1 MAKTV
6 DQILTN
12 ATVLTMDDSLHQF
25 DPGAVAIKG
34 SLIVDV
40 GLSAEIEKTYDA
52 DVVFDC
58 NKRVLMPGFINT
70 HTHIPMTLLRGLAD
84 DLRLEVWLLGYIMPV
99 EREFVSED
107 FVRLGTKLGCVEFIR
122 TGVTTFNDMYYFE
135 SIVAE
140 TTAEIGLRA
149 ICGQSVLK
157 FPTPDARSSE
167 DALQLVEEL
176 VSKFNDHP
184 LIIPA
189 IAPHAAYTCPPELL
203 KKATEIALA
212 HDIPLHIHISET
224 AEEVE
229 TMREQE
235 GMPVVPHVKKQGVF
249 RAKTIAAHCVH
260 IDEGEI
266 HTLEHSNVGVAHN
279 PSSNMKLAS
288 GFAPVQRMLDL
299 GLNVGI
305 GTDGTA
311 SNNDLDFFEEIRL
324 ANFIAKG
331 KTGDP
336 TALPAVKTL
345 EMATRLGAKALHID
359 HLTGSLE
366 PGKQA
371 DLITLD
377 LNTIHNS
384 PNFRHDENGIYS
396 QIIYAAKAT
405 DVQDVMVD
413 GKWLMQ
419 DKVLNGIDEKDLIEQ
434 SQTYAEKI
442 DTFILKRE
450 KSVISK
456 LIAIG
461 GTTEQESF
469 EVQVK
474 TSIKNPIPFIEKIE
488 SGDIEVIRT
497 RHYHEYDTYFS
508 FDDAGEGNLRF
519 REDHFIEKDGT
530 VSQVRSR
537 LTMIGKSDEHQY
549 TNKDVLLSRSR
560 YIAPATQ
567 SLRFYKEYFKPNKEI
582 EIEKDRLRYLVNFK
596 GEEFFINIDELI
608 KPKLGY
614 FLEIKARTWSHTDAE
629 EKSHLIEGLLEF
641 LGASTFARITQD
653 YFDVVLAQLKDDQK

>member
-1 MAKTV
+1 MAKIV

-12 ATVLTMDDSLHQF
+12 ATVLTMDESLTQF
-25 DPGAVAIKG
+25 EPGAIAIQGQQIVAVGFENDIKKEYQ
-34 SLIVDV
+34 SDH
-40 GLSAEIEKTYDA
+40 
-52 DVVFDC
+52 VFDC
-58 NKRVLMPGFINT
+58 GGKVLMPGLINT
-70 HTHIPMTLLRGLAD
+70 HTHIPMTLLRGLSD
-84 DLRLEVWLLGYIMPV
+84 DLRLEVWLLGYVMPV
-99 EREFVSED
+99 EREFVSEE
-107 FVRLGTKLGCVEFIR
+107 FVRLGTELGCVEFIR

-140 TTAEIGLRA
+140 ITAKMGLRA

-157 FPTPDARSSE
+157 FPTPDARSS
-167 DALQLVEEL
+167 DDSLQLVREMVAEY
-176 VSKFNDHP
+176 KGHP

-203 KKATEIALA
+203 KQATEIAIEY
-212 HDIPLHIHISET
+212 DIPLHIHISET
-224 AEEVE
+224 AEEVAN
-229 TMREQE
+229 MREQE

-266 HTLEHSNVGVAHN
+266 HTLEHANVGVAHN

-288 GFAPVQRMLDL
+288 GFAPVQLMLDI

-311 SNNDLDFFEEIRL
+311 SNNDLDFFEEMRL

-331 KTGDP
+331 KSGDP

-359 HLTGSLE
+359 HITGTIE
-366 PGKQA
+366 PGKRA

-377 LNTIHNS
+377 LNTVHNS
-384 PNFRHDENGIYS
+384 PNFRHDKNGIYS

-405 DVQDVMVD
+405 DVHDVMVD

-419 DKVLNGIDEKDLIEQ
+419 DKHIPEVDEQNLIDQ
-434 SQTYAEKI
+434 SQVYARKI
-442 DTFILKRE
+442 DAFIQKRE

-474 TSIKNPIPFIEKIE
+474 TAIKNPIPFIEKIE
-488 SGDIEVIRT
+488 SGEIDIIRT

-508 FDDAGEGNLRF
+508 FPDAEEGHLRY

-530 VSQVRSR
+530 ISQVRSR
-537 LTMIGKSDEHQY
+537 LTLIGQSADHEY

-567 SLRFYKEYFKPNKEI
+567 SLRFYREYFKPKAEM
-582 EIEKDRLRYLVNFK
+582 EIEKDRLRYLVNFQ
-596 GEEFFINIDELI
+596 GEEFFINIDEMI

-614 FLEIKARTWSHTDAE
+614 FLEIKARTWSQSDAE
-629 EKSHLIEGLLEF
+629 EKSLLIESLLKF
-641 LGASTFARITQD
+641 LGASNLERITQD
-653 YFDVVLAQLKDDQK
+653 YLDVVLAQ

>member
-1 MAKTV
+1 MAENV
-6 DQILTN
+6 DLILKN
-12 ATVLTMDDSLHQF
+12 ATVLTMDASLHKF
-25 DPGAVAIKG
+25 EPGAVAI
-34 SLIVDV
+34 SASEIVDV
-40 GLSAEIEKTYDA
+40 DFSNAIEEKYNATTT
-52 DVVFDC
+52 FDC
-58 NKRVLMPGFINT
+58 EGKVLMPGLINA

-84 DLRLEVWLLGYIMPV
+84 DLRLEVWLLGYMMPV
-99 EREFVSED
+99 EREFVDED
-107 FVRLGTKLGCVEFIR
+107 FVRLGTMIGCVELIR

-135 SIVAE
+135 NVVAE
-140 TTAEIGLRA
+140 TTAKIGLRA
-149 ICGQSVLK
+149 ICGQSILK
-157 FPTPDARSSE
+157 FPTPDARSSDE
-167 DALQLVEEL
+167 ALLLVKEMAE
-176 VSKFNDHP
+176 KFKGHP
-184 LIIPA
+184 LIIPS

-203 KKATEIALA
+203 TQATELALKY
-212 HDIPLHIHISET
+212 DIPLHIHISET
-224 AEEVE
+224 AEEVA

-235 GMPVVPHVKKQGVF
+235 GMPVVPHIKKQDVF

-266 HTLEHSNVGVAHN
+266 HTLEHANVGVAHN

-288 GFAPVQRMLDL
+288 GFAPVQRMLEI

-311 SNNDLDFFEEIRL
+311 SNNDLDFFEEMRL

-331 KTGDP
+331 KSGDP

-359 HLTGSLE
+359 HLTGSIE
-366 PGKQA
+366 PGKRA

-377 LNTIHNS
+377 LKTIHNS
-384 PNFRHDENGIYS
+384 PRFRHDENGIYS

-405 DVQDVMVD
+405 DVRDVMVN
-413 GKWLMQ
+413 GKWLMR
-419 DKVLNGIDEKDLIEQ
+419 NHIIEGIDEQELINEGQ
-434 SQTYAEKI
+434 KYAVAI
-442 DTFILKRE
+442 DAFIQKRE

-474 TSIKNPIPFIEKIE
+474 ASIKNPIPYIEKIE
-488 SGDIEVIRT
+488 SGEIELIRI

-508 FDDAGEGNLRF
+508 FSDTSEGHLRY
-519 REDHFIEKDGT
+519 REDHFIERDGT

-537 LTMIGKSDEHQY
+537 LTLVGESDEHEY
-549 TNKDVLLSRSR
+549 SNKDVLLSRSR

-567 SLRFYKEYFKPNKEI
+567 SLRFYREYFKPHSEI
-582 EIEKDRLRYLVNFK
+582 EIEKDRLRYLVNYQ
-596 GEEFFINIDELI
+596 GEEFFINLDEMI

-614 FLEIKARTWSHTDAE
+614 YLEIKSRTWSQTDAE
-629 EKSHLIEGLLEF
+629 EKSRLIEGLLEF
-641 LGASTFARITQD
+641 LGASQLERISND
-653 YFDVVLAQLKDDQK
+653 YLDIVLGQ

>member
-1 MAKTV
+1 MTKII

-12 ATVLTMDDSLHQF
+12 ATVLTMNEALDQYT
-25 DPGAVAIKG
+25 PGAVAIKD
-34 SLIVDV
+34 STIIDV
-40 GLSAEIEKTYDA
+40 GFAKEIENKYKPQVTI
-52 DVVFDC
+52 DC
-58 NKRVLMPGFINT
+58 EGKVLMPGLINT

-84 DLRLEVWLLGYIMPV
+84 DLRLEVWLLGYVMPV
-99 EREFVSED
+99 EREFVSRD
-107 FVRLGTKLGCVEFIR
+107 FVRLGTQLGCAEFIR

-135 SIVAE
+135 SVVAE

-149 ICGQSVLK
+149 ICGQSILK
-157 FPTPDARSSE
+157 FPTPDAKSSE
-167 DALQLVEEL
+167 DALEL
-176 VSKFNDHP
+176 VREMVQKFNNHP
-184 LIIPA
+184 LITPA

-203 KKATEIALA
+203 IKATAMALEY
-212 HDIPLHIHISET
+212 DIPLHIHISET
-224 AEEVE
+224 AEEVAN
-229 TMREQE
+229 MREQE
-235 GMPVVPHVKKQGVF
+235 GMPVVPHIKKQGVF
-249 RAKTIAAHCVH
+249 NAKTIAAHCVH
-260 IDEGEI
+260 IDLGEI

-288 GFAPVQRMLDL
+288 GFAPVQSMLDI

-311 SNNDLDFFEEIRL
+311 SNNDLDFFEEMRL

-331 KTGDP
+331 KSGDP

-345 EMATRLGAKALHID
+345 EMATRLGAKALHMEKITGTLEQGKRADMITID
-359 HLTGSLE
+359 I
-366 PGKQA
+366 
-371 DLITLD
+371 D
-377 LNTIHNS
+377 TIHNS
-384 PNFRHDENGIYS
+384 PNFRHDINGIYS

-405 DVQDVMVD
+405 DVHDVIVD
-413 GKWLMQ
+413 GKWLMRNKII
-419 DKVLNGIDEKDLIEQ
+419 DSIDEEKLIRE
-434 SQTYAEKI
+434 SQKFAKEI
-442 DTFILKRE
+442 DAFILKRE

-474 TSIKNPIPFIEKIE
+474 TLIKNPIPFIDKIE
-488 SGDIEVIRT
+488 SGDIKLIRT

-508 FDDAGEGNLRF
+508 FDDSTEGHLRF

-530 VSQVRSR
+530 VSKVRSR
-537 LTMIGKSDEHQY
+537 LTLIGKSDEHEY
-549 TNKDVLLSRSR
+549 TKEDVLLSRSR

-567 SLRFYKEYFKPNKEI
+567 SLRFYKEYFKPISEI

-596 GEEFFINIDELI
+596 GEEFFINIDEMI

-614 FLEIKARTWSHTDAE
+614 FLEIKARTWSQTDAE
-629 EKSHLIEGLLEF
+629 EKSALIEDLLDF
-641 LGASTFARITQD
+641 LGASDLKRITQD
-653 YFDVVLAQLKDDQK
+653 YLDVVLAQ